1 MSRRP
6 FTLLALSLVA
16 LSLSACS
23 DTTAPTAS
31 TQRQIRPTGQP
42 NYEPIACPGGGT
54 LGSSGRCE

>member
-6 FTLLALSLVA
+6 FALIALSLVA

-31 TQRQIRPTGQP
+31 APRQVQPTGQP
-42 NYEPIACPGGGT
+42 NYDMCAGGYLT
-54 LGSSGRCE
+54 SSGKAC

>member
-6 FTLLALSLVA
+6 FALITLSLVA

-31 TQRQIRPTGQP
+31 TQRQVQPTGQP
-42 NYEPIACPGGGT
+42 NYDMCIGGYMESTGRAC
-54 LGSSGRCE
+54 